1 MSNLTENQC
10 ALRGWTAI
18 VPRHLGSCL
27 PILMT
32 QVAICCQLKLH
43 VCGSWMPECQLSNVT
58 KKWKAK
64 KKKKKNLP
72 QKPWNKIHEY
82 IRGTCDHSFFFF
94 FFFFAILYQKSIHL
108 YEKLVWPS
116 PPNVCPP
123 NQGSLHTGHFAKLSL
138 MKNSWKIDFELDLG
152 TFPVELETSSPSS
165 W

>member
-58 KKWKAK
+58 KKRKTK
-64 KKKKKNLP
+64 KKKKKILP

-82 IRGTCDHSFFFF
+82 IRGTCDRFFFF
-94 FFFFAILYQKSIHL
+94 FFFFFLRFFIRNLFICMKNWFGPARPTFAHPIRAVCTQATLHSYRWWKIL
-108 YEKLVWPS
+108 EKL
-116 PPNVCPP
+116 
-123 NQGSLHTGHFAKLSL
+123 TLS
-138 MKNSWKIDFELDLG
+138 SIWAPFQ
-152 TFPVELETSSPSS
+152 SS
-165 W
+165 